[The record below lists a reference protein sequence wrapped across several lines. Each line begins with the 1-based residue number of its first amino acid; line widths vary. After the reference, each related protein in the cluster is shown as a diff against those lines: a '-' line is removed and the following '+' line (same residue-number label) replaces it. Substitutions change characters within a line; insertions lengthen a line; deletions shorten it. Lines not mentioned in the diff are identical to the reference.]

1 MSKGA
6 EGLKGHCSY
15 SKRSWHQSELWDPV
29 YVTSLSGLSL
39 PLHNERD
46 ALATPFE
53 PLSCQSVCLEGGF
66 IYMVSQT
73 EPPPLA

>member
-6 EGLKGHCSY
+6 EGLKGHCPY
-15 SKRSWHQSELWDPV
+15 SKRSWHRSELWDSV

-46 ALATPFE
+46 VLATPSE
-53 PLSCQSVCLEGGF
+53 PLQLSVCVSRRRVYLHGF
-66 IYMVSQT
+66 
-73 EPPPLA
+73 PN